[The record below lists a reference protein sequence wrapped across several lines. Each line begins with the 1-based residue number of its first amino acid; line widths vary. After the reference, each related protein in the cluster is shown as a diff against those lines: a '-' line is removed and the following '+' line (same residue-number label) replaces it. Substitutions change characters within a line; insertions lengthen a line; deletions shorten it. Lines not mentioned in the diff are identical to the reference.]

1 MKTESQNQQLLKWLQ
16 SGKTI
21 APLQALNQLGI
32 YRLASR
38 INDLRKDHEI
48 DTNMIHLGNVK
59 YAQYKLRKWKT
70 YYQT

>member
-38 INDLRKDHEI
+38 CCDLRKEGHDIE
-48 DTNMIHLGNVK
+48 TKMIHLGNVK
-59 YAQYKLRKWKT
+59 YAQYKLRK
-70 YYQT
+70 